1 MHNYRGL
8 GFGRETLNEDRRQQ
22 FAANLTG
29 AVVQFFFHE
38 PFFQID

>member
-22 FAANLTG
+22 FAANLAG
-29 AVVQFFFHE
+29 AVGQFFLHE
-38 PFFQID
+38 PFSQID